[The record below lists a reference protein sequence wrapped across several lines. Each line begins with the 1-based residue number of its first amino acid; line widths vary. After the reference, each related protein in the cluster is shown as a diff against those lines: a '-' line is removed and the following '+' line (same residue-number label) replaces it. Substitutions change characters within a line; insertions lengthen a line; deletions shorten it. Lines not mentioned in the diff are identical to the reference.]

1 MNIDLKFL
9 EPYLIYMIFAF
20 LGLLILYI
28 KTYTTEKAKMEV
40 LKSENKKL
48 IEETERIKKDFQLEI
63 SKRRYQYESKKE
75 QYILFFKLLDQFTN
89 EANKSTQEKLLPILD
104 EFNRNFL
111 NSSSRNDKK
120 GENNATS
127 VMSKKIQRL
136 TFEANESLIKIKQE
150 TNTIRLI
157 ASDRIIQKLDLLEL
171 AYDKNMEQAIKMMND
186 LPKQM
191 MSNDQYGMKK
201 SQREIEISALVI
213 KEIKD
218 EIIELMRK
226 DILKYN
232 LLPSTYNLDFVS
244 INLRTKCFEKS
255 DFIIGLSSVHVL
267 LQKVMFLL
275 KN

>member
-111 NSSSRNDKK
+111 NSSSRNNKK

-226 DILKYN
+226 E
-232 LLPSTYNLDFVS
+232 LDE
-244 INLRTKCFEKS
+244 I
-255 DFIIGLSSVHVL
+255 
-267 LQKVMFLL
+267 
-275 KN
+275 

>member
-127 VMSKKIQRL
+127 VMSKKMQRL

-171 AYDKNMEQAIKMMND
+171 AYDKNMEQATKMMND

-201 SQREIEISALVI
+201 SQREIVISALVI

-226 DILKYN
+226 E
-232 LLPSTYNLDFVS
+232 LDE
-244 INLRTKCFEKS
+244 I
-255 DFIIGLSSVHVL
+255 
-267 LQKVMFLL
+267 
-275 KN
+275 

>member
-127 VMSKKIQRL
+127 V
-136 TFEANESLIKIKQE
+136 ANESLIKIKQE

-226 DILKYN
+226 E
-232 LLPSTYNLDFVS
+232 LDE
-244 INLRTKCFEKS
+244 I
-255 DFIIGLSSVHVL
+255 
-267 LQKVMFLL
+267 
-275 KN
+275 

>member
-111 NSSSRNDKK
+111 NSSSWNDKK

-226 DILKYN
+226 E
-232 LLPSTYNLDFVS
+232 LDE
-244 INLRTKCFEKS
+244 I
-255 DFIIGLSSVHVL
+255 
-267 LQKVMFLL
+267 
-275 KN
+275 

>member
-157 ASDRIIQKLDLLEL
+157 ASDRIIQKLYLLEL

-226 DILKYN
+226 E
-232 LLPSTYNLDFVS
+232 LDE
-244 INLRTKCFEKS
+244 I
-255 DFIIGLSSVHVL
+255 
-267 LQKVMFLL
+267 
-275 KN
+275 

>member
-1 MNIDLKFL
+1 MTIDLKFL

-226 DILKYN
+226 E
-232 LLPSTYNLDFVS
+232 LDE
-244 INLRTKCFEKS
+244 I
-255 DFIIGLSSVHVL
+255 
-267 LQKVMFLL
+267 
-275 KN
+275 

>member
-9 EPYLIYMIFAF
+9 EPYLIYMTFAF
-20 LGLLILYI
+20 LGLRILYI
-28 KTYTTEKAKMEV
+28 KTYTTEKPKMEV

-226 DILKYN
+226 E
-232 LLPSTYNLDFVS
+232 LDE
-244 INLRTKCFEKS
+244 I
-255 DFIIGLSSVHVL
+255 
-267 LQKVMFLL
+267 
-275 KN
+275 

>member
-111 NSSSRNDKK
+111 NSSSRNKK

-226 DILKYN
+226 E
-232 LLPSTYNLDFVS
+232 LDE
-244 INLRTKCFEKS
+244 I
-255 DFIIGLSSVHVL
+255 
-267 LQKVMFLL
+267 
-275 KN
+275 

>member
-191 MSNDQYGMKK
+191 MSNDQYGMIK

-226 DILKYN
+226 E
-232 LLPSTYNLDFVS
+232 LDE
-244 INLRTKCFEKS
+244 I
-255 DFIIGLSSVHVL
+255 
-267 LQKVMFLL
+267 
-275 KN
+275 

>member
-28 KTYTTEKAKMEV
+28 KTYATEKAKMEV

-226 DILKYN
+226 E
-232 LLPSTYNLDFVS
+232 LDE
-244 INLRTKCFEKS
+244 I
-255 DFIIGLSSVHVL
+255 
-267 LQKVMFLL
+267 
-275 KN
+275 

>member
-201 SQREIEISALVI
+201 SQRGIEISALVI

-226 DILKYN
+226 E
-232 LLPSTYNLDFVS
+232 LDE
-244 INLRTKCFEKS
+244 I
-255 DFIIGLSSVHVL
+255 
-267 LQKVMFLL
+267 
-275 KN
+275 

>member
-120 GENNATS
+120 DENNATS

-226 DILKYN
+226 E
-232 LLPSTYNLDFVS
+232 LDE
-244 INLRTKCFEKS
+244 I
-255 DFIIGLSSVHVL
+255 
-267 LQKVMFLL
+267 
-275 KN
+275 

>member
-186 LPKQM
+186 LPTLV
-191 MSNDQYGMKK
+191 STKK
-201 SQREIEISALVI
+201 S
-213 KEIKD
+213 
-218 EIIELMRK
+218 
-226 DILKYN
+226 
-232 LLPSTYNLDFVS
+232 
-244 INLRTKCFEKS
+244 
-255 DFIIGLSSVHVL
+255 
-267 LQKVMFLL
+267 
-275 KN
+275 

>member
-75 QYILFFKLLDQFTN
+75 QYILFFKLLDQFTI

-226 DILKYN
+226 E
-232 LLPSTYNLDFVS
+232 LDE
-244 INLRTKCFEKS
+244 I
-255 DFIIGLSSVHVL
+255 
-267 LQKVMFLL
+267 
-275 KN
+275 

>member
-201 SQREIEISALVI
+201 SQREIEISELVI

-226 DILKYN
+226 E
-232 LLPSTYNLDFVS
+232 LDE
-244 INLRTKCFEKS
+244 I
-255 DFIIGLSSVHVL
+255 
-267 LQKVMFLL
+267 
-275 KN
+275 

>member
-218 EIIELMRK
+218 EIIEL
-226 DILKYN
+226 I
-232 LLPSTYNLDFVS
+232 T
-244 INLRTKCFEKS
+244 
-255 DFIIGLSSVHVL
+255 SVH
-267 LQKVMFLL
+267 
-275 KN
+275 

>member
-218 EIIELMRK
+218 TCWR
-226 DILKYN
+226 N
-232 LLPSTYNLDFVS
+232 
-244 INLRTKCFEKS
+244 
-255 DFIIGLSSVHVL
+255 
-267 LQKVMFLL
+267 
-275 KN
+275 

>member
-213 KEIKD
+213 K
-218 EIIELMRK
+218 
-226 DILKYN
+226 
-232 LLPSTYNLDFVS
+232 P
-244 INLRTKCFEKS
+244 
-255 DFIIGLSSVHVL
+255 
-267 LQKVMFLL
+267 
-275 KN
+275 

>member
-104 EFNRNFL
+104 ELNRNFL

-226 DILKYN
+226 E
-232 LLPSTYNLDFVS
+232 LDE
-244 INLRTKCFEKS
+244 I
-255 DFIIGLSSVHVL
+255 
-267 LQKVMFLL
+267 
-275 KN
+275 

>member
-28 KTYTTEKAKMEV
+28 KTYKKEKAKMEV

-226 DILKYN
+226 E
-232 LLPSTYNLDFVS
+232 LDE
-244 INLRTKCFEKS
+244 I
-255 DFIIGLSSVHVL
+255 
-267 LQKVMFLL
+267 
-275 KN
+275 

>member
-28 KTYTTEKAKMEV
+28 KTYTTEKAKMED

-226 DILKYN
+226 E
-232 LLPSTYNLDFVS
+232 LDE
-244 INLRTKCFEKS
+244 I
-255 DFIIGLSSVHVL
+255 
-267 LQKVMFLL
+267 
-275 KN
+275 

>member
-157 ASDRIIQKLDLLEL
+157 ASDRITLVST
-171 AYDKNMEQAIKMMND
+171 KNFLVTSRLKIK
-186 LPKQM
+186 
-191 MSNDQYGMKK
+191 
-201 SQREIEISALVI
+201 
-213 KEIKD
+213 
-218 EIIELMRK
+218 
-226 DILKYN
+226 
-232 LLPSTYNLDFVS
+232 
-244 INLRTKCFEKS
+244 
-255 DFIIGLSSVHVL
+255 
-267 LQKVMFLL
+267 
-275 KN
+275 

>member
-111 NSSSRNDKK
+111 NSSCRNDKK

-226 DILKYN
+226 E
-232 LLPSTYNLDFVS
+232 LDE
-244 INLRTKCFEKS
+244 I
-255 DFIIGLSSVHVL
+255 
-267 LQKVMFLL
+267 
-275 KN
+275 

>member
-218 EIIELMRK
+218 EIIE
-226 DILKYN
+226 
-232 LLPSTYNLDFVS
+232 
-244 INLRTKCFEKS
+244 
-255 DFIIGLSSVHVL
+255 
-267 LQKVMFLL
+267 Q
-275 KN
+275 

>member
-171 AYDKNMEQAIKMMND
+171 AYDMNMEQAIKMMND

-226 DILKYN
+226 E
-232 LLPSTYNLDFVS
+232 LDE
-244 INLRTKCFEKS
+244 I
-255 DFIIGLSSVHVL
+255 
-267 LQKVMFLL
+267 
-275 KN
+275 

>member
-171 AYDKNMEQAIKMMND
+171 AYDKNMEQATKMMND

-226 DILKYN
+226 E
-232 LLPSTYNLDFVS
+232 LDE
-244 INLRTKCFEKS
+244 I
-255 DFIIGLSSVHVL
+255 
-267 LQKVMFLL
+267 
-275 KN
+275 

>member
-218 EIIELMRK
+218 EISKTNQI
-226 DILKYN
+226 DYAN
-232 LLPSTYNLDFVS
+232 SLLPSTYNLDFVS

>member
-20 LGLLILYI
+20 RGLLIRYI

-226 DILKYN
+226 E
-232 LLPSTYNLDFVS
+232 LDE
-244 INLRTKCFEKS
+244 I
-255 DFIIGLSSVHVL
+255 
-267 LQKVMFLL
+267 
-275 KN
+275 

>member
-120 GENNATS
+120 GENNGAGAFLCPTENYMTLVDFGQVKVIGGQQGSRSNSTRLYTIPGEPCRAPANGVVVFAGDLALTGSTVVIDHGCGVRSYLYGLQEFSVTRGQTVERGQAVGVLGEELTMDFKLGSKSVNPWPLFQTS
-127 VMSKKIQRL
+127 GGL
-136 TFEANESLIKIKQE
+136 FWQE
-150 TNTIRLI
+150 
-157 ASDRIIQKLDLLEL
+157 K
-171 AYDKNMEQAIKMMND
+171 
-186 LPKQM
+186 
-191 MSNDQYGMKK
+191 G
-201 SQREIEISALVI
+201 
-213 KEIKD
+213 
-218 EIIELMRK
+218 
-226 DILKYN
+226 
-232 LLPSTYNLDFVS
+232 
-244 INLRTKCFEKS
+244 
-255 DFIIGLSSVHVL
+255 
-267 LQKVMFLL
+267 
-275 KN
+275 